1 MEEAMEKQEFR
12 TFEDLDC
19 WKACTEVRRFI
30 GDLVKKYPQEEKFS
44 LAMDMKRVGRS
55 ATHNI
60 SRGFGRLQHYDN
72 MKCCRASRGSLYELV
87 DQLITSKDD
96 GYISSAEYEKGRAL
110 ITSAL
115 PLLNGYIGYLN
126 KQKEQ
131 AANNKKL

>member
-1 MEEAMEKQEFR
+1 MEKQHVR

-30 GDLVKKYPQEEKFS
+30 GDLVKGFPQEEKFS
-44 LAMDMKRVGRS
+44 LAMDMKRTGRS

-60 SRGFGRLQHYDN
+60 SRGFGRLQYYDN
-72 MKCCRASRGSLYELV
+72 MRCCRASRGSLYELV

-96 GYISSAEYEKGRAL
+96 GYITSEDYENGRAL
-110 ITSAL
+110 IAKAL

-131 AANNKKL
+131 AANTRQK

>member
-1 MEEAMEKQEFR
+1 METQNFR

-30 GDLVKKYPQEEKFS
+30 SRLIKDYPPEEKFS

-60 SRGFGRLQHYDN
+60 SRGFGRLHHYDN
-72 MKCCRASRGSLYELV
+72 IRCCRTSRGSLYELV

-96 GYISSAEYEKGRAL
+96 GYITPEEYDNGRDL
-110 ITSAL
+110 IAKAL

-131 AANNKKL
+131 AAETKQK